1 MPTGVCNTPASECNS
16 SLLIVIWVHKNT
28 EKKCECFDLES
39 ECATNLE
46 RKTSIV
52 TTLVNIYDI
61 KDNLESCFL
70 NDCETSET
78 EGRNGLTEICM
89 PNLDSAC
96 PKTYKPIKP
105 IILTIFKNFPFNI
118 KEGTI
123 PNRPMQPF
131 GHSVRLFGHLVIR
144 PIQGTEATQI
154 DSDPQI
160 QIYGSIEDSVL
171 RHLYYNSIFHDM
183 QYCSADRTF

>member
-1 MPTGVCNTPASECNS
+1 MLWFRIRMRYKPGEEDFHSHDIRQY
-16 SLLIVIWVHKNT
+16 LWYQGQ
-28 EKKCECFDLES
+28 FG
-39 ECATNLE
+39 E
-46 RKTSIV
+46 R
-52 TTLVNIYDI
+52 
-61 KDNLESCFL
+61 FL